1 LLEKQDFLRSQERTN
16 KIKYIHNMIEKSN
29 KMNNLTLIKQS
40 IKLNEILD
48 KKLEKDKKDMDE
60 KYKIIFDS
68 INL

>member
-1 LLEKQDFLRSQERTN
+1 
-16 KIKYIHNMIEKSN
+16 MIEKSN